1 MYFIE
6 VYNKTNGNSWKEE
19 FDSYYKFRKRVIKL
33 KHSDKLTMI
42 YRSLLEEEM
51 Y

>member
-1 MYFIE
+1 MYFINI
-6 VYNKTNGNSWKEE
+6 VDKTTQKGWRET
-19 FDSYYKFRKRVIKL
+19 FDSYYLFRKRVVKL
-33 KHSDKLTMI
+33 KHSNKLTMI

>member
-6 VYNKTNGNSWKEE
+6 IYDKTNGNSWK
-19 FDSYYKFRKRVIKL
+19 VIKL
-33 KHSDKLTMI
+33 KHSNKLSMI